1 MPPKATSVEQR
12 NQATDFSEDIMKFL
26 SGQMSSSL
34 SGATDL
40 QRTLGT
46 AITQFINSGGMPF
59 DVTPQADALQDIFA
73 LDRSRGLNDVAEQ
86 FGSMG
91 SRMGTPI
98 GVGSAR
104 FLEGIIP
111 QQENVLGNLFL
122 QAHEG
127 AANRMLGAFGAGN
140 QTAAG
145 IFNPFMGLA
154 GAGIVNPYTQVT
166 ENPWLTAGK
175 AVAGAA
181 GGAGFGST
189 DSLIAFTCSRSFSK
203 LSSARAQYYISLYPL
218 FI

>member
-12 NQATDFSEDIMKFL
+12 NQGTDFSEQLLEFL
-26 SGQMSSSL
+26 SGSMGSSL

-59 DVTPQADALQDIFA
+59 DVTPQADALQEIFQQ
-73 LDRSRGLNDVAEQ
+73 DRTRGLNDLSEQ
-86 FGSMG
+86 FGIMG

-98 GVGSAR
+98 GVGGAR
-104 FLEGIIP
+104 FLEGMIP
-111 QQENVLGNLFL
+111 RQENVLGDLFL
-122 QAHEG
+122 RAHEG

-145 IFNPFMGLA
+145 MFNPYLSMG
-154 GAGIVNPYTQVT
+154 GAGIVNPYTQIT

-175 AVAGAA
+175 AVAGGAA
-181 GGAGFGST
+181 GAG
-189 DSLIAFTCSRSFSK
+189 SLMGGLKAGG
-203 LSSARAQYYISLYPL
+203 
-218 FI
+218 